1 MGAMEIVLLVIGGI
15 IFALSFILPMKKE
28 EMSKEAKDAA
38 MDEIK
43 IMIED
48 ELSGAKNRIEDIVD
62 ETVTYSIE
70 KTERAL
76 ERVSNEKIMAVND
89 YSDTVLEEINK
100 SHKEVMFLYDMLND
114 KHQNLQETVTV
125 ATQTAKAVE
134 RTVLAAQDEEAKQ
147 SAFETL
153 KVPVVRVVPQVEE
166 ASFQESETVADIAAL
181 VEEVKQ
187 EEKKPVKAR
196 VSKGER
202 KTPAKSPDISFIPS
216 TSKAGKNNNERIL
229 ELHAKGKS
237 NVAIAKELG
246 LGIGEVK
253 LVIDLFEGM

>member
-1 MGAMEIVLLVIGGI
+1 MGAMEIVLLLIGGV
-15 IFALSFILPMKKE
+15 IFVLSFIIPAKRE
-28 EMSKEAKDAA
+28 EMSKKAKDAA

-43 IMIED
+43 VMIED
-48 ELSGAKNRIEDIVD
+48 EMSGAKSRIEDIVD

-100 SHKEVMFLYDMLND
+100 NHKEVMFLYDMLND
-114 KHQNLQETVTV
+114 KQQNLKETVTA
-125 ATQTAKAVE
+125 ATQTARAVE
-134 RTVLAAQDEEAKQ
+134 RTVMAVTEEKPEPV
-147 SAFETL
+147 FETL
-153 KVPVVRVVPQVEE
+153 ATAEVFDAVKEPEEAPVPVNQGKAKTTKP
-166 ASFQESETVADIAAL
+166 AKA
-181 VEEVKQ
+181 
-187 EEKKPVKAR
+187 EKKV
-196 VSKGER
+196 
-202 KTPAKSPDISFIPS
+202 PAKSPDISFIPVG
-216 TSKAGKNNNERIL
+216 SKAGKNNNERIL
-229 ELHAKGKS
+229 ELHSQGKS